1 MEHLSSG
8 LNCRAETVG
17 LSDGDVAVGGLI
29 IGQNE
34 PMAVTPRDDEPS
46 PQNYLGTAVK
56 RLVPATV
63 AERGIEL
70 SVVTDAPSY
79 APGEPIEITVT
90 IRNRLPAPVVIATA
104 DRRVWS
110 WSVDGLDEG
119 SDEDR
124 YIESVPNSIGFGP
137 RERRQFI
144 EQWDGRIRRTGA
156 VDRWQPL
163 PRSEH
168 RIRAWLRT
176 NATDR
181 VIDDEVEFTV
191 E

>member
-1 MEHLSSG
+1 MTL
-8 LNCRAETVG
+8 
-17 LSDGDVAVGGLI
+17 
-29 IGQNE
+29 
-34 PMAVTPRDDEPS
+34 RDDEPS

-56 RLVPATV
+56 QLVPAAV

-70 SVVTDAPSY
+70 SVTTDAPSY
-79 APGEPIEITVT
+79 SRGEPIEITVT
-90 IRNRLPAPVVIATA
+90 IRNRLPAPVVITTA

-124 YIESVPNSIGFGP
+124 YIESVPNSIEFGP
-137 RERRQFI
+137 RERRQFV
-144 EQWDGRIRRTGA
+144 ERWDGLIRRTGA
-156 VDRWQPL
+156 VDRWLPL
-163 PRSEH
+163 HRTEH

-176 NATDR
+176 NATGQ